1 MIFIII
7 FQNIKKIMKNQIKIG
22 DIKIPILNDYLKK
35 RGFIHTKIV
44 SSWATLTKEYAKFS
58 SPIKIKFAKSKFDD
72 GTLFIKVKSGLGP
85 ELEMKSINII
95 NRINSMFGYKAIN
108 KIKFQNGYFEDEE
121 IKNNKIIEN
130 SKLNI
135 KFNQKIKKIKNE
147 KLADAL
153 FQLGKKIPE

>member
-58 SPIKIKFAKSKFDD
+58 SPVKIKFAKNKFDD
-72 GTLFIKVKSGLGP
+72 GTLFIRVKSGLGP

-108 KIKFQNGYFEDEE
+108 KIKFQNGDFEEE
-121 IKNNKIIEN
+121 KMQNKKIIEN
-130 SKLNI
+130 SKLNA
-135 KFNQKIKKIKNE
+135 KFNQKINKIKSE
-147 KLADAL
+147 KLAEAL
-153 FQLGKKIPE
+153 IQLGKKIPG